1 MKRELRRLWVKLH
14 LYVGLLAGGLFM
26 LLGLTGSVLVFYLD
40 VDGLL
45 NPQIRVSAAAP
56 APSPEAVFQVLRAR
70 YPQRDGPWRI
80 EMPLS
85 ADAPVLARYYK
96 PPETAGRGFAPL
108 MLSLDPHTL
117 EVTSARFWGD
127 YATTWLFDLHYT
139 LLAGEGGK
147 TTVGI
152 LGLLLAFSLLSG
164 LYLWWPSRARL
175 GSALKPVLRSGTV
188 RRTYDLHVLGGVY
201 GLPVLLVL
209 ALTGS
214 VLALPDF
221 TRDLVGY
228 ASPLRE
234 AYRPPA
240 GLLDDGAA
248 PIPLDAAV
256 SVARKSF
263 PGAELRWIETSGNAG
278 RPISVRFHQPAE
290 PGRRFPRSQV
300 WLDPRDGRV
309 LAVRDPL
316 RESAGDGLLAWMH
329 PLHNGEAF
337 GLPGRILACVAG
349 LLPALLFVTGWLRWR
364 HKVRARELRET
375 RPVPHTTT
383 LWGRIH
389 SPAVGLPES
398 EGE

>member
-1 MKRELRRLWVKLH
+1 MKRELRRLWVRLH
-14 LYVGLLAGGLFM
+14 LYVGLLAGGLLV
-26 LLGLTGSVLVFYLD
+26 LLGLTGSVLVFYLE

-45 NPQIRVSAAAP
+45 NPQIRVGAPAP
-56 APSPEAVFQVLRAR
+56 APSPEAVFQALRAR

-85 ADAPVLARYYK
+85 ADAPVLARYYN

-147 TTVGI
+147 TVVGV

-175 GSALKPVLRSGTV
+175 AAALKPVLRSGAV

-201 GLPVLLVL
+201 GLPALLVL

-214 VLALPDF
+214 ALALPDF
-221 TRDLVGY
+221 TRGLVAS

-234 AYRPPA
+234 TYRPPA

-248 PIPLDAAV
+248 PISLDAAV
-256 SVARKSF
+256 RIARSRF
-263 PGAELRWIETSGNAG
+263 PGAELRWIETSGRAG
-278 RPISVRFHQPAE
+278 RPISVRFQQPGE

-300 WLDPRDGRV
+300 WLDPRDGQV

-316 RESAGDGLLAWMH
+316 RESAGDGFLAWMH

-337 GLPGRILACVAG
+337 GLPGRIVACVAG

-364 HKVRARELRET
+364 HKVRARSENGLRR
-375 RPVPHTTT
+375 RPPATFPERAQSSSACLKVP
-383 LWGRIH
+383 G
-389 SPAVGLPES
+389 AE
-398 EGE
+398 